1 MNGKLAFNVTMGGIE
16 FTFAGQEIA
25 FGNNLVL
32 GASFWQ
38 NSGNSSGF
46 SQSEAS
52 VANLNIYSRGLSELE
67 MAELTS
73 GGKCTEGDLVG
84 WSSTKWKHT
93 GEVQTLVTEELCQQ
107 RSSKLVL
114 LPFPLLWQDCVTTC
128 PRLATGGRLPQ
139 VGNLKEAQDLLAN
152 LNGMVDRM
160 SEGWVWA
167 PWRLKEENHFVD
179 SYTGKTMA
187 SGLWVSGQP
196 NGGLGQQCS
205 GWWKSS
211 DQVREGGQLVG
222 NPNLTRLA
230 NLTF

>member
-1 MNGKLAFNVTMGGIE
+1 MNGKLAFNVTMDGIE

-67 MAELTS
+67 MVELTS

-107 RSSKLVL
+107 RSSNLVL
-114 LPFPLLWQDCVTTC
+114 LPFPLLWRDCVTTC

-152 LNGMVDRM
+152 LNGMVDLVE
-160 SEGWVWA
+160 EGWVWA

-211 DQVREGGQLVG
+211 DQVREGGKSQLDQISK
-222 NPNLTRLA
+222 PNL
-230 NLTF
+230 